1 MPETANREVTG
12 ESRLSGVCGQT
23 LPNQFE
29 SLDFSANGCRWRNQ
43 YDPLIFKLDTA
54 NQVRVYPILNGGDF
68 DVMNYFVTVERV
80 SSGIGNKCPESLG
93 LFFRRR

>member
-1 MPETANREVTG
+1 MRPEDMRRNA
-12 ESRLSGVCGQT
+12 RLSGGCGQT

-43 YDPLIFKLDTA
+43 YDPVTFKLDAA
-54 NQVRVYPILNGGDF
+54 NQVRVYPILYGGDF
-68 DVMNYFVTVERV
+68 DVMDYFVTVERV

-93 LFFRRR
+93 LLFRRR